1 MSLNNSKSPLPHDSI
16 EPREQ
21 MTLEDNNHTPPSPGW
36 QEWAFIL
43 LLCST
48 QFFVQGALGYIL
60 LPLNIVGKTFGQDG
74 LDEATKMNWHVAGY
88 SLTFGAFILV
98 TGKLGDV
105 YGFKMIFLIGWAWFG
120 IWSIIC
126 GCSALTGSAI
136 FFDTSRAL
144 QGIGPALIVP
154 SALAIGGIA
163 YPPGR
168 KKNGVFSLIAMSA
181 PLGCSTAGL
190 IGAALAQYVWWPW
203 VTWIYGMGCFVVAAV
218 GYLVVPQDR
227 RRTCRTS
234 PKMDWQGAA
243 LGIMGLLLLNISWN
257 QAPID
262 GWSTPYVYVLLITG
276 FICVVLFVLREKRAE
291 QPILDL
297 SLFNGRVAGVLVI
310 TGLGW
315 SSFGVWFYYMFQF
328 IQHLRGVSA
337 LGSAVQFIPGAI
349 SGMLA
354 AVATTWLLEVA
365 QTVWLMVIAS
375 AAFFAGCLLQ
385 AVAPVH
391 QSYWFNTFW
400 SFVVM
405 AWGFV
410 FSLLCWM
417 VVPSS

>member
-1 MSLNNSKSPLPHDSI
+1 MPLNNSKSPQPHYFT
-16 EPREQ
+16 EPREE
-21 MTLEDNNHTPPSPGW
+21 MILDDNNHTPPSPGW
-36 QEWAFIL
+36 REWVFIL

-48 QFFVQGALGYIL
+48 QFFVQGAFGYIL
-60 LPLNIVGKTFGQDG
+60 LPLSIVGKTFGQDG
-74 LDEATKMNWHVAGY
+74 FDEAARMNWHIAGY
-88 SLTFGAFILV
+88 SLTFGTFILV
-98 TGKLGDV
+98 TGKLGDI
-105 YGFKMIFLIGWAWFG
+105 YGFKMVFMIGWTWFG

-126 GCSALTGSAI
+126 GCSAMTGSAM

-144 QGIGPALIVP
+144 QGIGPALLVP
-154 SALAIGGIA
+154 SAQAIGGIA

-168 KKNGVFSLIAMSA
+168 KKNIVFSLIAMSA

-190 IGAALAQYVWWPW
+190 IGSALAQYVWWPW
-203 VTWIYGMGCFVVAAV
+203 VTWIYGMGCFVVAVA

-227 RRTCRTS
+227 RRTCQAS
-234 PKMDWQGAA
+234 SKMDWQGAA

-262 GWSTPYVYVLLITG
+262 GWSTPYVYVLLIAG
-276 FICVVLFVLREKRAE
+276 FICIGLFVLQEKRAE

-297 SLFNGRVAGVLVI
+297 TLFNGRVAAVLVI

-315 SSFGVWFYYMFQF
+315 SSFGIWFYYMFQF

-337 LGSAVQFIPGAI
+337 LGSAIQFIPGAI

-354 AVATTWLLEVA
+354 AVATAWLLEVT

-410 FSLLCWM
+410 FSLLC
-417 VVPSS
+417 